1 MKAILVP
8 LKSPANAKTRL
19 SNLLTPE
26 QRAELVLAMF
36 HDVAAALVE
45 TRGADRVFI
54 ATSYEPV
61 IALARGFGF
70 DVYREQTQVSES
82 HSVDEASRWLKGQGF
97 DFVLR
102 LPADI
107 PLVRTDDIDALLAVE
122 LSSPGTLMV
131 PSRDGT
137 GTNAIA
143 RTPPDLF
150 PSHFGPNSLSLHKG
164 EAENLGAQFVIH
176 PNERIGLDIDDP
188 ADLQVFLQR
197 DPDTRAASL
206 LRSLNLDFSP
216 RIAM

>member
-8 LKSPANAKTRL
+8 LKDPANAKTRL

-26 QRAELVLAMF
+26 QRTELVLAMF

-45 TRGADRVFI
+45 TRRADRIFI

-61 IALARGFGF
+61 IRLAKGFGF
-70 DVYREQTQVSES
+70 DVYREQSQISES

-97 DFVLR
+97 DLVLR
-102 LPADI
+102 LPADV
-107 PLVRTDDIDALLAVE
+107 PLVRSEDIDALLDTE
-122 LSSPGTLMV
+122 LSNPGTVIV

-150 PSHFGPNSLSLHKG
+150 PSHFGPNSLSLHRA
-164 EAENLGAQFVIH
+164 EAERLEAQVVIR
-176 PNERIGLDIDDP
+176 PSERIGLDIDDP
-188 ADLQVFLQR
+188 ADIQVFLR
-197 DPDTRAASL
+197 NGVHTRAAAL
-206 LRSLNLDFSP
+206 LRNFNVTL
-216 RIAM
+216 